1 MKLNIYEKKRIIKT
15 YETDEYEL
23 MFGTVEDLID
33 AAKLDTIESG
43 SDSEIV
49 VAATNLVTNSMGT
62 VKDLLKDI
70 FDGLTD
76 EEIKHTRV
84 SEIINVIVDVIMYA
98 IGQIGAFGSNGKRK
112 N

>member
-1 MKLNIYEKKRIIKT
+1 MKLNIYNHKEIVKT
-15 YETDEYEL
+15 YEADAYEI

-33 AAKLDTIESG
+33 AAKLDTIENG
-43 SDSEIV
+43 SDAELV
-49 VAATNLVTNSMGT
+49 VAATNLVTTSMGT

-76 EEIKHTRV
+76 DEIKHTRV
-84 SEIINVIVDVIMYA
+84 SEIVNVIVEVILYA
-98 IGQIGAFGSNGKRK
+98 IGQISLFGTGKRK

>member
-1 MKLNIYEKKRIIKT
+1 MKLNIYEHKTVVKT
-15 YETDEYEL
+15 YEADAYEI

-33 AAKLDTIESG
+33 AAKLDTIENG
-43 SDSEIV
+43 TDAELVI
-49 VAATNLVTNSMGT
+49 AATNLVTTSMGT

-76 EEIKHTRV
+76 DEIKNTRV
-84 SEIINVIVDVIMYA
+84 SEIVNVIVEVILYA
-98 IGQIGAFGSNGKRK
+98 IGQISVLGGKKGK

>member
-1 MKLNIYEKKRIIKT
+1 MKLDIYDHKTVVKT
-15 YETDEYEL
+15 YETDTYEI

-33 AAKLDTIESG
+33 AARLDTIENG
-43 SDSEIV
+43 SDAEIV
-49 VAATNLVTNSMGT
+49 VAATNLVTTSMGT

-76 EEIKHTRV
+76 DEIKHTRV
-84 SEIINVIVDVIMYA
+84 SDIVNVIVEVILYA
-98 IGQIGAFGSNGKRK
+98 VGQISVFGGSKRK

>member
-1 MKLNIYEKKRIIKT
+1 MKLDIYDHKTVVKT
-15 YETDEYEL
+15 YETDTYEV

-33 AAKLDTIESG
+33 AARLDTIENG
-43 SDSEIV
+43 SDAEIV
-49 VAATNLVTNSMGT
+49 VAATNLVTTSMGT

-76 EEIKHTRV
+76 DEIKHTRV
-84 SEIINVIVDVIMYA
+84 SDIVNVIVEVILYA
-98 IGQIGAFGSNGKRK
+98 VGQISVFGGNKRK

>member
-1 MKLNIYEKKRIIKT
+1 MKLDIYDHKTVVKT
-15 YETDEYEL
+15 YETDTYEI

-33 AAKLDTIESG
+33 AARLDTIENG
-43 SDSEIV
+43 SDAEIV
-49 VAATNLVTNSMGT
+49 VAATNLVTTSMGT

-84 SEIINVIVDVIMYA
+84 SDIVNVIVEVILYA
-98 IGQIGAFGSNGKRK
+98 VGQISVFGGSKRK

>member
-1 MKLNIYEKKRIIKT
+1 MKLDIYDHKTVVKT
-15 YETDEYEL
+15 YETDTYEI

-33 AAKLDTIESG
+33 AARLDTIENG
-43 SDSEIV
+43 SDAEIV
-49 VAATNLVTNSMGT
+49 VAATNLVTTSMGT

-76 EEIKHTRV
+76 DEIKHTRV
-84 SEIINVIVDVIMYA
+84 SDIVNVIVEVILYA
-98 IGQIGAFGSNGKRK
+98 VGQISVFGGNKRK